1 VARSATSVVM
11 RPSTKPATSQ
21 VSKLGTRVPNTPQFH
36 STTTTHASS
45 TIASMASSMASSFN
59 ITNTALNPNSS
70 STGNQHGNVSPNTTH
85 AFPPLDSLSRTHP
98 DAKPRKVCRAEPSV
112 VKRAILVGGSSSD
125 CCLDGA
131 ALSDHLLALF
141 AFSHF
146 TSSVRL
152 S

>member
-1 VARSATSVVM
+1 VEGHSRSQIRCFSGHAPIHQADHFSSVKTGDSCPKHPPVL
-11 RPSTKPATSQ
+11 PHHDD
-21 VSKLGTRVPNTPQFH
+21 TRIIHDSFH
-36 STTTTHASS
+36 G
-45 TIASMASSMASSFN
+45 I
-59 ITNTALNPNSS
+59 TALNPTSS

-85 AFPPLDSLSRTHP
+85 AFPPSDSLSRTHP